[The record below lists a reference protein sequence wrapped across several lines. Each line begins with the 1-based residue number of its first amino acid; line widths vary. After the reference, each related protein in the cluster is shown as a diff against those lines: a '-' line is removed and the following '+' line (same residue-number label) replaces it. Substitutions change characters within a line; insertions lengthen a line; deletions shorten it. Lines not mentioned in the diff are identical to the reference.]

1 MKNKKVIVTLKFYK
15 GELNPFDGAALE
27 AALALGF
34 CDITAVSMAPRSVM
48 GQMEALTR
56 LGIKALLVSDAA
68 YAGSDTQATSYV
80 LSEVIKRENPDMI
93 FCGRQSIDGD
103 TAQVPPMLAERLG
116 YRLVNK
122 VVDFDKEGTF
132 ITRSGEKESLK
143 DRDIVTF
150 ERIRTLR
157 FPSMFSKPGTVRLV
171 TNSDLNLDKDKVGL
185 SGSPTRVIKSY
196 ESTLGRRRCNFIDKE
211 DFSKVISD
219 SLARDRFEKY
229 EFSGEKLPEI
239 FYFGN
244 VRELAESIS
253 DRAVEIAYKGRA
265 VQEIKDELRRLG
277 AGAVLFEG
285 TDELKLLSAKLAV
298 MTGAGLCADCISFRV
313 ENGKLVMTRPAGGG
327 NVTADIISMS
337 DMAFATVKKT
347 FDGIRD
353 VVFSVGK
360 GAVGCMDKI
369 KNLASKYAAE
379 ICCSRIVADSGKLPY
394 SSQVGLTG
402 KVVSPKV
409 YVAFGISGAVQ
420 HTVGMCGA
428 QTVIAINKDKNAQI
442 FDYADYG
449 IIADIHDFKG
459 E

>member
-1 MKNKKVIVTLKFYK
+1 MKNKKVIVTLKYYK

-27 AALALGF
+27 AALELGF
-34 CDITAVSMAPRSVM
+34 GDITAVSMAPQSVM
-48 GQMEALTR
+48 GKIEALTR
-56 LGIKALLVSDAA
+56 LGIKALLVSDAV

-80 LSEVIKRENPDMI
+80 LAEVIKGENPDLV

-122 VVDFDKEGTF
+122 VVDFDKEGNL
-132 ITRSGEKESLK
+132 ITRAGENQEFGE
-143 DRDIVTF
+143 RTVVTF

-157 FPSMFSKPGTVRLV
+157 FPSMFSKPGIVKLV
-171 TNSDLNLDKDKVGL
+171 TNSELNLEKSKVGL

-196 ESTLGRRRCNFIDKE
+196 ESTLGRRQCKFIDKE
-211 DFSKVISD
+211 DFSKVIID
-219 SLARDRFEKY
+219 SLSKDRLEHY
-229 EFSGEKLPEI
+229 ESNGEKLPEI
-239 FYFGN
+239 YYLGN
-244 VRELAESIS
+244 LKELAKSIA
-253 DRAVEIAYKGRA
+253 DRAVEIKYKGRTA
-265 VQEIKDELRRLG
+265 QEIKDELIG
-277 AGAVLFEG
+277 VSAKSVIFEG
-285 TDELKLLSAKLAV
+285 TDELKLLSAKIAV
-298 MTGAGLCADCISFRV
+298 LTGAGLCADCISFRV

-327 NVTADIISMS
+327 NITADIISTS
-337 DMAFATVKKT
+337 DMAFATVKKA
-347 FDGIRD
+347 FDGTGD
-353 VVFSVGK
+353 VIFSVGK
-360 GAVGCMDKI
+360 GAIGFIDKI
-369 KNLASKYAAE
+369 KNIASKYAAE

-449 IIADIHDFKG
+449 IIADINDF
-459 E
+459 

>member
-1 MKNKKVIVTLKFYK
+1 MKNKKVIVTLKYYK

-27 AALALGF
+27 AALELGF
-34 CDITAVSMAPRSVM
+34 CDITAVSMAPMSVM
-48 GQMEALTR
+48 PQIEALTR
-56 LGIKALLVSDAA
+56 LGIKAILISDAA
-68 YAGSDTQATSYV
+68 YVGSDTQATSYV
-80 LSEVIKRENPDMI
+80 LSEVIKDENPDLI

-122 VVDFDKEGTF
+122 VVDFDKEGNL
-132 ITRSGEKESLK
+132 ITRTGEHESFK

-171 TNSDLNLDKDKVGL
+171 TNSDLNLKKDMVGL

-196 ESTLGRRRCNFIDKE
+196 ESTLGRRQCKFIDKE
-211 DFSKVISD
+211 DFSRVITD
-219 SLARDRFEKY
+219 SLAKDRFEHY
-229 EFSGEKLPEI
+229 ESSGEKLSEI
-239 FYFGN
+239 FYLGN
-244 VRELAESIS
+244 LRELAESIA
-253 DRAVEIAYKGRA
+253 DRAVEITYKGRDA
-265 VQEIKDELRRLG
+265 QEIKDELIKLG
-277 AGAVLFEG
+277 AGAVIFEG
-285 TDELKLLSAKLAV
+285 TDELKLLSAKIAV

-327 NVTADIISMS
+327 NITADIISTS
-337 DMAFATVKKT
+337 DMAFATVKKA
-347 FDGIRD
+347 FDGKSN

-360 GAVGCMDKI
+360 GAVDFIDKI
-369 KNLASKYAAE
+369 KNMALKYEAE
-379 ICCSRIVADSGKLPY
+379 ICCSRIVADSGRLPY
-394 SSQVGLTG
+394 SAQVGLTG
-402 KVVSPKV
+402 KIVSPKV
-409 YVAFGISGAVQ
+409 YVAFGISGAIQ

-449 IIADIHDFKG
+449 IIADINDF
-459 E
+459 